1 MRPYNLTSHRLLSMS
16 SQTDMTGSSIA
27 AVDYIA
33 NQLQLEREAR
43 ELMPYD
49 PKDCTYEKGALR
61 QPVFACLTCSRAND
75 NEPIGVCYS
84 CSIQC
89 HSTHEIVELFSK
101 REFACDCGTT
111 KVSRIPNNACKL
123 RVRDTNHQEPLQRP
137 RTGSTASTSSQTK
150 LEFDAEDIPS
160 LTNSYNHNYQGLF
173 CSCKKPYNPLE
184 EDGNMIQCYF
194 GFSCGEDWFHEDCIL
209 GYQSGSFSVQPKV
222 SHNKLDELP
231 PPGEDA
237 SSENKSEA
245 KEIRAE
251 ATEIKSEAT
260 ENSKSHLEIIP
271 TMKKVPDFPNL
282 DDFDLFI
289 CWKCVLDFSTVFEE
303 IRNDNLITFKLLPH
317 FENITSPTE
326 WTEKYREYRESQP
339 NQDSEPSRKRLKV
352 ETLKTHKETPEEIPY
367 SVFLQ
372 PNFRDR
378 LNSLSKLLPETS
390 KLGQFLHNHQYLYKD
405 DPVFEPP
412 EEEDDDSSA
421 TGSLLDLGAG
431 ALLSLPRE
439 KAIEGLQ
446 AYDKIRTKLRDFF
459 KPFAE
464 QGKVVTE
471 EEVRDFFG
479 SIKKEK

>member
-1 MRPYNLTSHRLLSMS
+1 M
-16 SQTDMTGSSIA
+16 TDANGSSIT

-33 NQLQLEREAR
+33 NHLQLEHEAR

-61 QPVFACLTCSRAND
+61 QPVFACLTCSRANE

-89 HSTHEIVELFSK
+89 HSSHDIVELFSK

-111 KVSRIPNNACKL
+111 KVSKIPLNACKL
-123 RVRDTNHQEPLQRP
+123 RVRDHLDPVQRP
-137 RTGSTASTSSQTK
+137 RTGSTASNSSQTK

-160 LTNSYNHNYQGLF
+160 LSNSYNHNYHGLF

-194 GFSCGEDWFHEDCIL
+194 GFACGEDWFHEDCIL
-209 GYQSGSFSVQPKV
+209 GYRPGSLGTKPELS
-222 SHNKLDELP
+222 SNKLDELP

-237 SSENKSEA
+237 SSDAAARRE
-245 KEIRAE
+245 
-251 ATEIKSEAT
+251 
-260 ENSKSHLEIIP
+260 HP
-271 TMKKVPDFPNL
+271 TKNVPDFPNL

-289 CWKCVLDFSTVFEE
+289 CWKCVLVFSAVFGEL
-303 IRNDNLITFKLLPH
+303 RNDLLVTFAVLPH
-317 FENITSPTE
+317 FENITSTIE
-326 WTEKYREYRESQP
+326 WSEKYARYRKALEQE
-339 NQDSEPSRKRLKV
+339 EPSRKRIKV
-352 ETLKTHKETPEEIPY
+352 EDSSETPY
-367 SVFLQ
+367 SLFLKYD
-372 PNFRDR
+372 FRDR
-378 LNSLSKLLPETS
+378 LLNLSKLVPETS
-390 KLGQFLHNHQYLYKD
+390 KLGLFLANHKYLYEE

-421 TGSLLDLGAG
+421 TGSLLDLGAD
-431 ALLSLPRE
+431 ALLTLPRE

-446 AYDKIRTKLRDFF
+446 AYDKIRSKLRDFF

-479 SIKKEK
+479 AIKKEK